1 MNPPIQVRIL
11 AREPNSGSWGGCL
24 TGGRARRNAVDDQG
38 CCGGPFVTWTI
49 RRFRSAARRGPG
61 RMSVW
66 RDGASPP
73 LPLRSIRCSPAP
85 LPAKPLQTRQ
95 WASHRGGGRGRPLF
109 CPRTVKNTLTTRQ
122 GATRVL
128 TATRKTRSPCSG
140 IRRKNHSTSGS
151 FGSNLTV
158 LWLHGNQLTSPIPPE
173 LGELTLLEWLWLH
186 TNQLSSAI
194 SWELG
199 NLSSLTNLE
208 ISGNQIVSCIP
219 PALRMCNQVYELH

>member
-1 MNPPIQVRIL
+1 M
-11 AREPNSGSWGGCL
+11 
-24 TGGRARRNAVDDQG
+24 
-38 CCGGPFVTWTI
+38 
-49 RRFRSAARRGPG
+49 
-61 RMSVW
+61 
-66 RDGASPP
+66 
-73 LPLRSIRCSPAP
+73 
-85 LPAKPLQTRQ
+85 
-95 WASHRGGGRGRPLF
+95 
-109 CPRTVKNTLTTRQ
+109 
-122 GATRVL
+122 L

-140 IRRKNHSTSGS
+140 IRRKNRSTSGS
-151 FGSNLTV
+151 FRSNLTV